1 MKKALL
7 TNTFLMA
14 AAVFYAGNTYA
25 QNNDQAQQSSKSEI
39 LFKIH
44 DIKPN
49 KDDKGFVKDCGYALT
64 VYNRTN
70 SDIDKAALDV
80 SWPDNEGN
88 QVIEQDIVKDKD
100 GKSKFDGRMGVKNK
114 VISAFIDIPRTSA
127 FEQVTL
133 NLTAKTEKCYLLMGD
148 VKFRVTSCKMIDKDA
163 SVKKSRIKQ
172 ETCASMFKF
181 ISPTNPEYYKEFQP
195 VSHEDQV
202 SQAEKL
208 KAQQMEK
215 LEQLNNQ
222 IIKNYDETKKVLS
235 EIK

>member
-7 TNTFLMA
+7 INTFLMA
-14 AAVFYAGNTYA
+14 ATIFYAGNVCA
-25 QNNDQAQQSSKSEI
+25 QNNSQPHQNSKSEI

-44 DIKPN
+44 DVKPN
-49 KDDKGFVKDCGYALT
+49 KDDKGFVKDCGYSLT

-70 SDIDKAALDV
+70 HDIDKAAIDV
-80 SWPDNEGN
+80 SWADNEGN

-100 GKSKFDGRMGVKNK
+100 GNSIFDGRMATKNK

-133 NLTAKTEKCYLLMGD
+133 NLAAKTEKCYLLMGD

-163 SVKKSRIKQ
+163 TSKKSIIKQ
-172 ETCASMFKF
+172 ETCAGMFKF
-181 ISPTNPEYYKEFQP
+181 ISSTNPEYYKEFQP

-202 SQAEKL
+202 SQAEKQ

-215 LEQLNNQ
+215 LENVNNE
-222 IIKNYDETKKVLS
+222 IIKNYDETKRVLS